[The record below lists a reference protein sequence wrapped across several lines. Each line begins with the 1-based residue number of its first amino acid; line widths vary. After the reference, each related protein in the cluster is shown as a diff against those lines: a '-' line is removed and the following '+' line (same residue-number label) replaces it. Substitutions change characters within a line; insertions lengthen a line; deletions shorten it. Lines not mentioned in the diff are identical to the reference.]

1 MSYQTIVNN
10 ATTIQ
15 INNKPISSATM
26 SRSNRLKTALRG
38 EAIYRFNVSVSRAF
52 EWTAANR
59 AMLQILQQK
68 GRTVEE
74 EITLSSTAGMA
85 YIMGYAGTLTT
96 PQLAALTINSYTGS
110 TLKLDTSATTG
121 ITAGDTLFDR
131 GDYIQPANSRYTY
144 EVTAPVFGSAIALG
158 LVDVPLHRNIY
169 PASSDAGSNIVGQ
182 AVNVA
187 NNCTF
192 PVKCLSAPT
201 HTLQPGGLFTFDGS
215 FEFVEVIL

>member
-26 SRSNRLKTALRG
+26 SRSNRLKTAVRG

-52 EWTAANR
+52 EWTAGNR

-74 EITLSSTAGMA
+74 EITLSATSGMA
-85 YIMGYAGTLTT
+85 YIMGYAGTLDTT
-96 PQLAALTINSYTGS
+96 QLAAIDIDSHTGS
-110 TLKLDTSATTG
+110 TLTLDTSNVVG
-121 ITAGDTLFDR
+121 ITNGDTLFDR

-169 PASSDAGSNIVGQ
+169 PASSDGGSNIDGQ
-182 AVNVA
+182 AINVA

-192 PVKCLSAPT
+192 HVKCLSAPT
-201 HTLQPGGLFTFDGS
+201 HTIQPGKLFTFDGN

>member
-38 EAIYRFNVSVSRAF
+38 EAIYRFNVSVTRAF
-52 EWTAANR
+52 EWNATNR

-74 EITLSSTAGMA
+74 EITLSQTSGMA
-85 YIMGYAGTLTT
+85 YIMGYAGTLDST
-96 PQLAALTINSYTGS
+96 QLGDIDIASYSGATLT
-110 TLKLDTSATTG
+110 LDTSGVTG
-121 ITAGDTLFDR
+121 IDPADTLFDV

-144 EVTAPVFGSAIALG
+144 EVTTLVTASDITLDQ
-158 LVDVPLHRNIY
+158 VDVPVHRNIY
-169 PASSDAGSNIVGQ
+169 PASSDGGNNIVG
-182 AVNVA
+182 AGINVA

-192 PVKCLSAPT
+192 HVKCLTAPT
-201 HTLQPGGLFTFDGS
+201 HTLQPGKLFTFDGN